1 MRTIRKNGDSVIM
14 NRITFFFVPMLTQL
28 GPVSG
33 IKILKKKNLQY
44 QNLLTECVNS

>member
-33 IKILKKKNLQY
+33 IKILKKKKSSIPKF
-44 QNLLTECVNS
+44 TH